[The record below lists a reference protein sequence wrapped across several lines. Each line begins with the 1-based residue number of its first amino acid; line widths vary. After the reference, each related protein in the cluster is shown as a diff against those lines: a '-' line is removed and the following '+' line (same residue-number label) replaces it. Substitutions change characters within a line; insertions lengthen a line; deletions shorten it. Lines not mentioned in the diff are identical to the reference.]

1 MKRGGVTGMFAQ
13 SKRVRQAEAAR
24 LIGRLCDLKDAAY
37 VFFDDHAAGLAK
49 ERGLLRSWTATE
61 KYRDLEKQL
70 LDILRESHG
79 IDAIDERQ
87 LRETIPNELL
97 PESAEALVQQVLRHQ
112 RYENAARELALE
124 AIEEAQVE
132 HERAM
137 HKLKLEHETEI
148 TRVKVSCDMRSTAD
162 VEAIGD
168 HLQQTR
174 EDYDEKVTNLENKV
188 TLLKSK
194 LEEAA
199 AKQHEVESK
208 AREQLEEMED
218 ALQEMQERVA
228 KAEEE
233 RDLKREAAHKLK
245 EEVIGNDRLTVAN
258 LNRIKSL
265 EADLQE
271 QMGTIEQL
279 EHQNAELRE
288 RADEDQ
294 AEVDSLKEVLQ
305 ERERQILQ
313 LSHKLEVREAM
324 TEMHNNTG
332 RIDSRESTKD
342 NPSKERR
349 DSFLDRFGKGSPFA
363 SSLI

>member
-265 EADLQE
+265 EADLQAS
-271 QMGTIEQL
+271 QTASFYSAVLSINRASSKSSFAIGLPPWLGGASFHVMMMPSPRTCPPLARALHVNSCLL
-279 EHQNAELRE
+279 ERMVAQASEVSILSSGNKCLRAEFR
-288 RADEDQ
+288 
-294 AEVDSLKEVLQ
+294 
-305 ERERQILQ
+305 
-313 LSHKLEVREAM
+313 EVRA
-324 TEMHNNTG
+324 
-332 RIDSRESTKD
+332 RS
-342 NPSKERR
+342 
-349 DSFLDRFGKGSPFA
+349 
-363 SSLI
+363 

>member
-1 MKRGGVTGMFAQ
+1 
-13 SKRVRQAEAAR
+13 
-24 LIGRLCDLKDAAY
+24 
-37 VFFDDHAAGLAK
+37 
-49 ERGLLRSWTATE
+49 
-61 KYRDLEKQL
+61 
-70 LDILRESHG
+70 
-79 IDAIDERQ
+79 
-87 LRETIPNELL
+87 
-97 PESAEALVQQVLRHQ
+97 
-112 RYENAARELALE
+112 
-124 AIEEAQVE
+124 
-132 HERAM
+132 
-137 HKLKLEHETEI
+137 
-148 TRVKVSCDMRSTAD
+148 
-162 VEAIGD
+162 
-168 HLQQTR
+168 
-174 EDYDEKVTNLENKV
+174 
-188 TLLKSK
+188 
-194 LEEAA
+194 
-199 AKQHEVESK
+199 
-208 AREQLEEMED
+208 MED